1 MVNPETPDK
10 FRLKY
15 YKMHNYLKCAA
26 LAALMLAAAADSA
39 AVVPNL
45 EKGHSDAADRW
56 ADSVFNTLTE
66 RQRAA
71 QLVFG
76 KVDPTKGETS
86 KVAIKRQVA
95 TDGVGGMLF
104 TEGSL
109 VQYAEMTNYA
119 QSLAK
124 VPLLMTFDGE
134 WGLAM
139 RIKEAPRFPHNMG
152 LGAISDYRLLY
163 DYGREMAREC
173 QVMGVHA
180 NFAPDADVN
189 TNPAN
194 PVIGYRSFGEDPDRV
209 GKAVVAYSLGL
220 EDGGVQSV
228 AKHFPGHG
236 DTDVDSHKALPEVKH
251 TRQMLDSA
259 DFEPFRQYIE
269 AGCSGVMVG
278 HIAVPAL
285 DASGT
290 PASLSPVITDQILR
304 DDMGFQGL
312 IYTDA
317 LGMKG
322 AVDPKGRN
330 TSVAAFLAGADV
342 LLNPLNPGKDID
354 ALVAAVNAGTISKA
368 ELERRCKK
376 VLRYKYYLGLNNPS
390 KVETSPAKLA
400 ALIKT
405 PQAEALIKQL
415 AAASITVIKNNDNI
429 LPVGDLT
436 GKKVSVVNIGAKA
449 DNDFTAT
456 CRHYAQVN
464 AHFTLGET
472 FSAASLAK
480 INDADIVIAAVYD
493 DKAASREALAQLAK
507 SSPNLIGV
515 FMINPYKMQK
525 FSASVPAMSALVLA
539 YDNIPASRISA
550 AEAIFGGIAVS
561 GKLPVNLRGVAKMG
575 TGFSYPKSRLGF
587 SSPVAEGFAAW
598 LPDSI
603 DALVNQGLKTGAF
616 PGCQVLVA
624 RNGNIVFD
632 KSYGKISTAAD
643 AAKVTPQTLYDL
655 ASVSKATGTL
665 PGIMKAYDLGLIKL
679 EDKLSDWL
687 PDVTDS
693 AKKEVT
699 VRELLYHE
707 TGMPASMN
715 MFELMLDTATY
726 TGKLITSRPDKS
738 HSIKIQKNAYG
749 NNTAKLRTDILSRTR
764 TEQFPI
770 EASKG
775 IFTGK
780 STYDT
785 IMSRIY
791 NIPLRSNKNYNYSCL
806 NFCLLMDIEQ
816 HATGRAHD
824 EFMATEI
831 YGPLGAYH
839 AGYRPIERFPAS
851 QIAVTENDT
860 YLRRQT
866 LHGYTHDELANFSGG
881 VQGNAGLFANADDVA
896 KICQMLLNRGTYGD
910 ARILSPETAELFITS
925 QSPTCRRGLGFDKPD
940 VTNPDNSPTCEQAN
954 AEVIGHLGFTG
965 TVFWIDPKEDIVF
978 VFLTN
983 RVNPTRDTPAFNRLN
998 IRPKLFG
1005 KVYDA
1010 LEDKK

>member
-1 MVNPETPDK
+1 
-10 FRLKY
+10 
-15 YKMHNYLKCAA
+15 MHSYLKR
-26 LAALMLAAAADSA
+26 AAAAALIVAAAANAA

-45 EKGHSDAADRW
+45 EKGQSEAADRW
-56 ADSVFNTLTE
+56 ADSVYNTLTE

-76 KVDPTKGETS
+76 KINPKLGEKS
-86 KVAIKRQVA
+86 KAALRTQVA

-104 TEGSL
+104 TEGTL
-109 VQYAEMTNYA
+109 DEYAEMTNYA
-119 QSLAK
+119 QSIAK

-139 RIKEAPRFPHNMG
+139 RIKEVPAFPKNMA
-152 LGAISDYRLLY
+152 LGAIGDYRLLY
-163 DYGREMAREC
+163 DYGREVARQC
-173 QVMGVHA
+173 QVMGVQV

-194 PVIGYRSFGEDPDRV
+194 PVIGQRSFGSDPDRV
-209 GKAVVAYSLGL
+209 GKASVAYSLGL
-220 EDGGVQSV
+220 EDGGVQAV

-236 DTDVDSHKALPEVKH
+236 DTDVDSHKALPTVNH
-251 TRQMLDSA
+251 SRQMLEST

-269 AGCSGVMVG
+269 AGCSGIMVG

-290 PASLSPVITDQILR
+290 PASLSPMITDKILR

-342 LLNPLNPGKDID
+342 LLNPLNIAKDID
-354 ALVAAVNAGTISKA
+354 ALVAAVKDGTISKA

-376 VLRYKYYLGLNNPS
+376 VLRYKFYLGLNKPA
-390 KVETSPAKLA
+390 KVETNPAKLA

-405 PQAEALIKQL
+405 PEADALIKKL
-415 AAASITVIKNNDNI
+415 TAASITVLKNNNNI
-429 LPVGDLT
+429 LPVGNLA

-456 CRHYAQVN
+456 IRHYAQAN
-464 AHFTLGET
+464 AYFTMGET

-480 INDADIVIAAVYD
+480 INDADMVIAAVYD
-493 DKAASREALAQLAK
+493 DKAATREALAQLAK
-507 SSPNLIGV
+507 SSPNLVGV
-515 FMINPYKMQK
+515 FMVNPYKMQK
-525 FSASVPAMSALVLA
+525 FSASIPAMAGLVLA
-539 YDNIPASRISA
+539 YDNIPAARVSA

-561 GKLPVNLRGVAKMG
+561 GKLPVALKGVAELG
-575 TGFSYPKSRLGF
+575 AGFSYPKSRLGF
-587 SSPVAEGFAAW
+587 TSPVAEGFAAW

-603 DALVNQGLKTGAF
+603 DALVAKGLKTGAF

-632 KSYGKISTAAD
+632 KAYGKISDQPNAP
-643 AAKVTPQTLYDL
+643 KVTSQTLYDL

-679 EDKLSDWL
+679 DDRMADWL
-687 PDVTDS
+687 PGVTDS
-693 AKKEVT
+693 AKKEIT

-707 TGMPASMN
+707 TGMPAGLN
-715 MFELMLDTATY
+715 MYDVMIDTTTY
-726 TGKLITSRPDKS
+726 TGKLITAKPDAK

-749 NNTAKLRTDILSRTR
+749 NNTAKMRTDIASDTR
-764 TEQFPI
+764 SEKFPI
-770 EASKG
+770 EAAKG
-775 IFTGK
+775 VFTGK
-780 STYDT
+780 ITYDT

-791 NIPLRSNKNYNYSCL
+791 NIPLRKNKNYNYSCL

-824 EFMATEI
+824 EFMGTEVF
-831 YGPLGAYH
+831 GPLGAYT
-839 AGYRPIERFPAS
+839 AGYRPIEHFPAS

-860 YLRRQT
+860 FLRRQT

-896 KICQMLLNRGTYGD
+896 KICQMVLNRGTYGD
-910 ARILSPETAELFITS
+910 ARIISPETAELFITS
-925 QSPTCRRGLGFDKPD
+925 KSPTCRRGLGYDKPD
-940 VTNPDNSPTCEQAN
+940 KENPDNSPTCDQAN

-965 TVFWIDPKEDIVF
+965 TVFWMDPKEDIIF

-998 IRPKLFG
+998 IRPKLFA

-1010 LEDKK
+1010 LEEGSQE